1 MIETKIIDNNSVYKK
16 FIIPQLI
23 REIKDRN
30 IYVKGLS
37 KMNKRQYIDLLL
49 FDDRINYSREK
60 IYLFIV
66 KHITSFF
73 KKRCVQYRGNCV
85 ANKKLCVNETDFY
98 TLEPLCNIPDNQFF
112 SFPDSKG
119 FYYGFNIF
127 SFQHIIPMHGSRK
140 KCLNPYTREEVEPSI
155 QHNILR
161 LLSLIRLTE
170 PDIVNINDEP
180 VLNDTIDCLASL
192 NSASLSS
199 ALLSEP
205 VLRFMGNVMY
215 PRLDFLNEQ
224 QKSIMNLL
232 IEKRQKNM
240 DTRIEDLFYE
250 INFLGNYTQREW
262 FDHLSRNQYLRLFRK
277 IFEFW
282 FQTGNGGTGPIRRSV
297 KNEVCYL
304 TGDPFYNIFIN
315 SENASFQTTENI
327 KEACLMVMENLT
339 FTGKDDESRKLGVI
353 YILINLSHVSDDA
366 REAISW
372 LN

>member
-1 MIETKIIDNNSVYKK
+1 
-16 FIIPQLI
+16 
-23 REIKDRN
+23 
-30 IYVKGLS
+30 
-37 KMNKRQYIDLLL
+37 
-49 FDDRINYSREK
+49 
-60 IYLFIV
+60 
-66 KHITSFF
+66 
-73 KKRCVQYRGNCV
+73 
-85 ANKKLCVNETDFY
+85 
-98 TLEPLCNIPDNQFF
+98 
-112 SFPDSKG
+112 
-119 FYYGFNIF
+119 
-127 SFQHIIPMHGSRK
+127 
-140 KCLNPYTREEVEPSI
+140 LNPYTREEVEPSI

-192 NSASLSS
+192 NSAPSLSS

-215 PRLDFLNEQ
+215 PRVDFLNEQ

-282 FQTGNGGTGPIRRSV
+282 FQTGNIRRSV